1 MYLKINF
8 IFVLTMTEILLY
20 GSIDGESSSDF
31 IEDFTEKTANNED
44 IVVRVNTPGG
54 NPEYTF
60 GMVAKFSEYTGKKKI
75 QVDGKAYSGG
85 LYFLCYGEENESLDV
100 SEFLLHRAAY
110 PSYYEND
117 VEFFTDA
124 VKGNLERINKSLRKA
139 FEAKV
144 DVPLFEQLTKCNL
157 DEVFSME
164 NRVDVFFSADIA
176 KKVGLISKINKI
188 TPTKKAEI
196 DSYINSKIVQI
207 AAEYKGATQEEII
220 KTNTMTLD
228 ELKAKHP
235 ELFAQAFDLGVTSGI
250 AKEKDRV
257 KSCLVFAE
265 IDLVGVK
272 AAIESGEA
280 LTATAMAEFMLK
292 TASKKTLETI
302 EEEAAPEVKTKE
314 VSTKEKAKEEAE
326 KEAWLKE
333 VNQHLELN

>member
-1 MYLKINF
+1 
-8 IFVLTMTEILLY
+8 MTEILLY

-31 IEDFTEKTANNED
+31 IEDFTEKTANNEN
-44 IVVRVNTPGG
+44 VLVRVNTSGG
-54 NPEYTF
+54 NPEYTM
-60 GMVAKFSEYTGKKKI
+60 GMVAKFSEYKGKKKV

-85 LYFLCYGEENESLDV
+85 MFFCCYADEVEALDV
-100 SEFLLHRAAY
+100 SQFLLHRAAY

-117 VEFFTDA
+117 SSFFTEPI
-124 VKGNLERINKSLRKA
+124 KENLISINRDLRKA

-144 DVPLFEQLTKCNL
+144 DVALFEKIKKCKL
-157 DEVFSME
+157 DEVFSLDD
-164 NRVDVFFSADIA
+164 RIDVFFTAQEA
-176 KKVGLISKINKI
+176 LQVGLISKINKI

-196 DSYINSKIVQI
+196 DSYINSKMVQI
-207 AAEYKGATQEEII
+207 AAEYKGAIQEEII
-220 KTNTMTLD
+220 KTNIMTLE

-235 ELFAQAFDLGVTSGI
+235 ELYAEAIDKGVKKGI

-272 AAIESGEA
+272 AAIESGEP

-292 TASKKTLETI
+292 TASKKTLEEI
-302 EEEAAPEVKTKE
+302 ESENAKVIETKE
-314 VSTKEKAKEEAE
+314 VSTTEKAKAEAE
-326 KEAWLKE
+326 KESWLKE

>member
-1 MYLKINF
+1 
-8 IFVLTMTEILLY
+8 MTEILLY

-31 IEDFTEKTANNED
+31 IEDFTEKTANNEN
-44 IVVRVNTPGG
+44 VLVRVNTNGG
-54 NPEYTF
+54 NPEYTM
-60 GMVAKFSEYTGKKKI
+60 GMVAKFSEYKGKKKV

-85 LYFLCYGEENESLDV
+85 MFFCCYADEVEALDV
-100 SEFLLHRAAY
+100 SQFLLHRAAY

-117 VEFFTDA
+117 SSFFTEPI
-124 VKGNLERINKSLRKA
+124 KENLISINRDLRKA

-144 DVPLFEQLTKCNL
+144 DVALFEKIKKCKL
-157 DEVFSME
+157 DEVFSLDD
-164 NRVDVFFSADIA
+164 RIDVFFTAQEA
-176 KKVGLISKINKI
+176 LQVGLISKINKI

-196 DSYINSKIVQI
+196 DSYINSKMVQI
-207 AAEYKGATQEEII
+207 AAEYKGAIQEEII
-220 KTNTMTLD
+220 KTNIMTLE

-235 ELFAQAFDLGVTSGI
+235 ELYAEAIDKGVKKGI

-272 AAIESGEA
+272 AAIESGEP

-292 TASKKTLETI
+292 TASKKTLEEI
-302 EEEAAPEVKTKE
+302 ESENAKVIETKE
-314 VSTKEKAKEEAE
+314 VSTTEKAKAEAE
-326 KEAWLKE
+326 KESWLKE